1 MCKGND
7 YANQN
12 TWTLISGAVFF
23 AFQIYGDFSGYS
35 DIAIGSAKLFGI
47 KLREEDKITPVDIV
61 FLLISFGLF
70 VFSLG
75 FKS

>member
-1 MCKGND
+1 MNK
-7 YANQN
+7 
-12 TWTLISGAVFF
+12 I
-23 AFQIYGDFSGYS
+23 
-35 DIAIGSAKLFGI
+35 FGI

-61 FLLISFGLF
+61 FLLIAIGLF

>member
-1 MCKGND
+1 MK
-7 YANQN
+7 
-12 TWTLISGAVFF
+12 
-23 AFQIYGDFSGYS
+23 
-35 DIAIGSAKLFGI
+35 KLFGI

-61 FLLISFGLF
+61 FFLIAFGLL

>member
-1 MCKGND
+1 MN
-7 YANQN
+7 
-12 TWTLISGAVFF
+12 
-23 AFQIYGDFSGYS
+23 
-35 DIAIGSAKLFGI
+35 KLFGI